1 MSACKR
7 VVLTMMMLISM
18 RKEETM
24 NRILVNLMQARM
36 EEAKMILQLDSRRL

>member
-1 MSACKR
+1 
-7 VVLTMMMLISM
+7 MMLISM

-36 EEAKMILQLDSRRL
+36 EVAKMILQLDSRRL